1 MEYITSTFKVAYDKI
16 SNLIMPTT
24 ISNITMLPVT
34 RETFNSTIINTQPT
48 LEHPIC
54 DINTIDNSNNSNNNS
69 IDNSS
74 NTSTSNTN
82 SNSNND
88 VDEYVDLTDSRVRI
102 FPSMPYIEQL
112 LWFYGEPTYIKNKIY
127 LGSSFNAANKSM
139 LDKHNIKYIIN
150 ITAEIN
156 NYYPND
162 ITYVNY
168 KMYDNNKESILH
180 FLEDSYKKIKQFQ
193 QNNDGNILIHCFM
206 GASRSATLVA
216 YYLIREFNI
225 DPYYAYKL
233 LKKRRKLVNP
243 TKLLY
248 NDLKRIK
255 KYIKQLN

>member
-1 MEYITSTFKVAYDKI
+1 MEYIISTLKVAYDKL
-16 SNLIMPTT
+16 SNLIMP
-24 ISNITMLPVT
+24 INNIYMSQNTDVSS
-34 RETFNSTIINTQPT
+34 FINTQPV
-48 LEHPIC
+48 LISEN
-54 DINTIDNSNNSNNNS
+54 NTDIDNNINM
-69 IDNSS
+69 DLS
-74 NTSTSNTN
+74 NTSI
-82 SNSNND
+82 
-88 VDEYVDLTDSRVRI
+88 RI
-102 FPSMPYIEQL
+102 FETMPYLEQL
-112 LWFYGEPTYIKNKIY
+112 SWFYSDPTYIKNKIY

-168 KMYDNNKESILH
+168 KMYDNNKETISY
-180 FLEDSYKKIKQFQ
+180 FLEDSYRKIKEFQ

-216 YYLIREFNI
+216 YYLMREFNI
-225 DPYYAYKL
+225 EPYDAYRL

-255 KYIKQLN
+255 KVFEN

>member
-34 RETFNSTIINTQPT
+34 KETFNSTIINTQPMP
-48 LEHPIC
+48 ENNIC
-54 DINTIDNSNNSNNNS
+54 YINSIDNTDNSNNSNNS
-69 IDNSS
+69 IGIA
-74 NTSTSNTN
+74 NTN
-82 SNSNND
+82 DINI
-88 VDEYVDLTDSRVRI
+88 DEHIDLTDSRVRI
-102 FPSMPYIEQL
+102 FQTMPYIEQL

-139 LDKHNIKYIIN
+139 LNKHNIKYIIN

-168 KMYDNNKESILH
+168 KMYDNNKETILH

-255 KYIKQLN
+255 KCINQLN

>member
-1 MEYITSTFKVAYDKI
+1 MEYFTSTFKVAYDKI
-16 SNLIMPTT
+16 SNLLMPTT
-24 ISNITMLPVT
+24 ISNISMLPVT
-34 RETFNSTIINTQPT
+34 KETFNTSIINTQPQ
-48 LEHPIC
+48 LESPIC
-54 DINTIDNSNNSNNNS
+54 DINTIDTIDINNTDINNTDTNNEIDEHIDLSN
-69 IDNSS
+69 
-74 NTSTSNTN
+74 
-82 SNSNND
+82 
-88 VDEYVDLTDSRVRI
+88 SRVRI
-102 FPSMPYIEQL
+102 FQTMPYVEQL
-112 LWFYGEPTYIKNKIY
+112 LWFYGEPTYIKNNIY

-216 YYLIREFNI
+216 YYLMREFNI
-225 DPYYAYKL
+225 EPYYAYRL

-255 KYIKQLN
+255 KCIKQN

>member
-1 MEYITSTFKVAYDKI
+1 MEYLTSTFKVAYDKL
-16 SNLIMPTT
+16 SNLIMPAT
-24 ISNITMLPVT
+24 ISNFTMLQITKENMLINKQP
-34 RETFNSTIINTQPT
+34 EALENIICN
-48 LEHPIC
+48 IDNINDNIND
-54 DINTIDNSNNSNNNS
+54 DINYDQYIDLSGSN
-69 IDNSS
+69 IR
-74 NTSTSNTN
+74 
-82 SNSNND
+82 
-88 VDEYVDLTDSRVRI
+88 L
-102 FPSMPYIEQL
+102 FPTMPYIEQL
-112 LWFYGEPTYIKNKIY
+112 SWFYGEPTYIKNKIY

-168 KMYDNNKESILH
+168 KMYDNNKETILH

-193 QNNDGNILIHCFM
+193 ENNDCNILIHCFM

-216 YYLIREFNI
+216 YYLMREFNI
-225 DPYYAYKL
+225 DPYYAYRL

-243 TKLLY
+243 TRLLY

-255 KYIKQLN
+255 KCIKKL

>member
-16 SNLIMPTT
+16 SNLIIPLT
-24 ISNITMLPVT
+24 IRNTTMLPVT
-34 RETFNSTIINTQPT
+34 KNDMLSIINTQPQA
-48 LEHPIC
+48 LEHINC
-54 DINTIDNSNNSNNNS
+54 NINNISDISDINDEYLDLSG
-69 IDNSS
+69 S
-74 NTSTSNTN
+74 NT
-82 SNSNND
+82 
-88 VDEYVDLTDSRVRI
+88 RI
-102 FPSMPYIEQL
+102 FPSMPYLEQL
-112 LWFYGEPTYIKNKIY
+112 YWFYTEPTYIKNKIY

-168 KMYDNNKESILH
+168 KMYDNNKEPIFN

-206 GASRSATLVA
+206 GASRSATIVA
-216 YYLIREFNI
+216 YYLMREFNI
-225 DPYYAYKL
+225 EPYYAYKL
-233 LKKRRKLVNP
+233 IKKRRKLVNP

-248 NDLKRIK
+248 NDLKKIK
-255 KYIKQLN
+255 KCF

>member
-1 MEYITSTFKVAYDKI
+1 MS
-16 SNLIMPTT
+16 
-24 ISNITMLPVT
+24 
-34 RETFNSTIINTQPT
+34 
-48 LEHPIC
+48 
-54 DINTIDNSNNSNNNS
+54 
-69 IDNSS
+69 
-74 NTSTSNTN
+74 
-82 SNSNND
+82 
-88 VDEYVDLTDSRVRI
+88 
-102 FPSMPYIEQL
+102 YIEQL
-112 LWFYGEPTYIKNKIY
+112 SWFYGEPTYIKNKIY

-139 LDKHNIKYIIN
+139 LDRHNIKYIIN

-168 KMYDNNKESILH
+168 KMYDNNKEPIIH

-216 YYLIREFNI
+216 YYLMREFNI
-225 DPYYAYKL
+225 DPYYAYRL

-243 TKLLY
+243 TRLLY

-255 KYIKQLN
+255 KCIKQLN

>member
-34 RETFNSTIINTQPT
+34 KETFNSTIINTQPMP
-48 LEHPIC
+48 ENNIC
-54 DINTIDNSNNSNNNS
+54 YINSIDNTDNSNNSNNS
-69 IDNSS
+69 IGIA
-74 NTSTSNTN
+74 NTN
-82 SNSNND
+82 DINI
-88 VDEYVDLTDSRVRI
+88 DEHIDLTDSRVRI
-102 FPSMPYIEQL
+102 FQTMPYIEQL

-180 FLEDSYKKIKQFQ
+180 FLEDSYKKIKEFQ

-216 YYLIREFNI
+216 YYLMREFNI
-225 DPYYAYKL
+225 DPYYAYRL

-255 KYIKQLN
+255 KCIKQI

>member
-1 MEYITSTFKVAYDKI
+1 MEYLTSTFKVAYDKI
-16 SNLIMPTT
+16 SNLILPTT
-24 ISNITMLPVT
+24 INNITMLPVT
-34 RETFNSTIINTQPT
+34 RETFDTQIINKQPEL
-48 LEHPIC
+48 LENIIC
-54 DINTIDNSNNSNNNS
+54 DVNTISDNNNINYDQY
-69 IDNSS
+69 IDL
-74 NTSTSNTN
+74 
-82 SNSNND
+82 SNSNIR
-88 VDEYVDLTDSRVRI
+88 L
-102 FPSMPYIEQL
+102 FPTMPYIEQL

-168 KMYDNNKESILH
+168 KMYDNNKESILY

-193 QNNDGNILIHCFM
+193 ENNDGNILIHCFM

-216 YYLIREFNI
+216 YYLMREFNLE
-225 DPYYAYKL
+225 PYYAYKL

-255 KYIKQLN
+255 KCLN